1 MANETQGTNANT
13 AGPWT
18 YERRNSGG
26 ESEQDNYF
34 CIIAQNGTVIAE
46 TEFYNVE
53 SPEANAK
60 LIAQAPAM
68 AAALEH
74 CIKALRN
81 RKGYTTTDRAQIAVE
96 HAREVLRD
104 AGVLA

>member
-1 MANETQGTNANT
+1 MANETRGTNANT

-26 ESEQDNYF
+26 EAEQDNYF

-68 AAALEH
+68 AELLKDIYAADLGLVVNWPE
-74 CIKALRN
+74 LP
-81 RKGYTTTDRAQIAVE
+81 Q
-96 HAREVLRD
+96 VLRD